1 METNLFQKEL
11 VRILNEKH
19 PMNKIQE
26 QIKDIYNKDKVI
38 LNKEGN
44 CSLREEYLTLQRTQD
59 FIETAKNL

>member
-1 METNLFQKEL
+1 MAANLLQKEL

-26 QIKDIYNKDKVI
+26 LIKDIHDKDKVI

-44 CSLREEYLTLQRTQD
+44 CSLREEYLTLWRTQD
-59 FIETAKNL
+59 SIETTKNL